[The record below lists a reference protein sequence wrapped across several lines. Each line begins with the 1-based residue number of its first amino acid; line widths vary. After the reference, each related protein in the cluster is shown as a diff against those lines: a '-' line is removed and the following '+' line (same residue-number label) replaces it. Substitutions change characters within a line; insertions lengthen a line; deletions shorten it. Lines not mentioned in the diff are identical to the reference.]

1 VMTAPSSGRYDEA
14 RWDGEHAGRPEPP
27 PPKMVSAL
35 SVMWR
40 TGLTRAALRPALS
53 TNSRFL

>member
-1 VMTAPSSGRYDEA
+1 
-14 RWDGEHAGRPEPP
+14 
-27 PPKMVSAL
+27 MVSAL

-53 TNSRFL
+53 TKSRFL